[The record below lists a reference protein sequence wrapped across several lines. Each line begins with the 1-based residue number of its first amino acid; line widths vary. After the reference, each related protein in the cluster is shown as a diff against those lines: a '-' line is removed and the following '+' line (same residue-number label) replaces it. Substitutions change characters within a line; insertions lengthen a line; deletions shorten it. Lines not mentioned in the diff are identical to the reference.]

1 VTTGHR
7 TALLDVNVLIALAWP
22 NHAHHGAAHRWLDD
36 AGRAGWATTPFTE
49 SGFVQVSSNRAAIPT
64 ATSPALALE
73 LLTAMTG
80 IDGHEFW
87 VDDVAMVTA
96 GLGDARLLSKHRD
109 VSDAHLLA
117 LAERRG
123 GVLVTFD
130 AHLTRL
136 LGARPAELVS
146 ILR

>member
-1 VTTGHR
+1 MTTGHR

-22 NHAHHGAAHRWLDD
+22 NHAHHGAAHRWFDGE
-36 AGRAGWATTPFTE
+36 GRTTWATTPFTE
-49 SGFVQVSSNRAAIPT
+49 SGFVRVSSNRAAIPT
-64 ATSPALALE
+64 ATSPVLALE
-73 LLTAMTG
+73 LLTAMTA